1 MIEQSDAEKAAEEYA
16 REKHKGAKV
25 EFHSID
31 SNGVIVSIA
40 LPIENVH
47 RLVRHSFLAGAA
59 WAAPKCD
66 ETLIERL
73 KKSRKII
80 CALCKEGRPPHM
92 SVPVQESDED
102 VFICDSIDMA
112 IRALSRE
119 LPAAPKE
126 EK

>member
-1 MIEQSDAEKAAEEYA
+1 MTDQSDAEKAAEDHFAIVRDRNLGEGA
-16 REKHKGAKV
+16 RYKV
-25 EFHSID
+25 KWSGLYDGQEIRE
-31 SNGVIVSIA
+31 A
-40 LPIENVH
+40 
-47 RLVRHSFLAGAA
+47 FLAGAA

-119 LPAAPKE
+119 LQ
-126 EK
+126 EKAKRERVK